1 MFSIF
6 YESISGVLV
15 IMVMIALG
23 YVLTVRGW
31 FNDYASRL
39 IARLVTQIALPAYMI
54 FTITGQFS
62 ADKLKSTLPDL
73 RFPVVSM
80 LILYALAMAAYRL
93 FRIQKS
99 HKGLFESMFL
109 NSNTVFVGLPVNMA
123 LFGPKSLPYVLV
135 YYMANTT
142 FFWTLGVY
150 LIQKDG
156 TSGQKFDLWQTVKKI
171 FSPPLLGFM
180 VGVVLVLLRIQ
191 LPKFLMED
199 FQYVG
204 DLTIPLSMIFIGIAI
219 ANVGLNHLTLNR
231 ANVAILLGRFLIAP
245 IVMALLVLPTGMPLL
260 MKQVFIMQSAMPV
273 MTNAPVVAKLYG
285 ADANFAAIMVTETTL
300 LSLIVIPI
308 LMVLL
313 KSFT

>member
-1 MFSIF
+1 MFGVF
-6 YESISGVLV
+6 YQSISGVLV
-15 IMVMIALG
+15 IMVMIAVG

-54 FTITGQFS
+54 YTITKQFTV
-62 ADKLKSTLPDL
+62 DTLRTTLPEL

-80 LILYALAMAAYRL
+80 LILYALAIATYKV
-93 FRIQKS
+93 FRVRQS

-123 LFGPKSLPYVLV
+123 LFGTKSLPYVLV

-156 TSGQKFDLWQTVKKI
+156 VGDQKIEFWPTVKKI

-180 VGVVLVLLRIQ
+180 FGVVLVLLKIK
-191 LPKFLMED
+191 LPNFLMED
-199 FQYVG
+199 MQYIG
-204 DLTIPLSMIFIGIAI
+204 GLTIPLSMIFIGIAI
-219 ANVGLNHLTLNR
+219 ANVGITNLTLNR
-231 ANVAILLGRFLIAP
+231 ANIAILMGRFLIAP
-245 IVMALLVLPTGMPLL
+245 IVMSLLVLPTDMPLL